1 MRFPGTSLNRRY
13 PPFASEK
20 KTGPSPPSKPSALS
34 ISSLASGA
42 RMASSVGS
50 NLKKLVPAGAW
61 GLAVFAAALGACAR
75 DKFPVIASV
84 RTNARHSLEN
94 GRLLMLISGR
104 MYKRGCPSRIKFG
117 LLAARSGRGRLR
129 RYRRHRLSRLPDG
142 GYFFGIANIVQRICV
157 QDNKLCR
164 PARLQS
170 SKLLCAAEDLC
181 VRARRGN
188 DCLHRREARLD
199 HQLQFPMLEVTR
211 KPSGYSGIG
220 AESDFYAGIGKRL

>member
-42 RMASSVGS
+42 RMASSAGS
-50 NLKKLVPAGAW
+50 NLKNLVPAGAW
-61 GLAVFAAALGACAR
+61 GLAVF
-75 DKFPVIASV
+75 
-84 RTNARHSLEN
+84 
-94 GRLLMLISGR
+94 
-104 MYKRGCPSRIKFG
+104 
-117 LLAARSGRGRLR
+117 AARSGRGRLR

-157 QDNKLCR
+157 QDDKLCR
-164 PARLQS
+164 PAPLQS

-211 KPSGYSGIG
+211 KASGYSRIS